1 MNQVLIIED
10 EPLAAKR
17 LQRLLQEVAPETKI
31 LATLDTVK
39 SAVNWLLE
47 NKADLIFLDIHL
59 ADGNS
64 FSIFDQVEVKT
75 PIIFSTAYDQY
86 AIQAFKLNSVDY
98 LLKPIEKEEL
108 EQAMTK
114 YQESKTQAAQPDFSA
129 ILSAMQDQKKSYQKR
144 FMITSGE
151 KIRSVPIKEIAYFFG
166 QQKYVFLIT
175 HDNRRHIIDYTLGS
189 LEDILDPDQFFRINR
204 QFIIHYNAIS
214 EMFAYSK
221 SRVKVALKP
230 ESDMEAIV
238 SIEKTRRF
246 KEWLNR

>member
-17 LQRLLQEVAPETKI
+17 LERLLQEVAPETKI

-98 LLKPIEKEEL
+98 LLKTHRKGRIGAGD
-108 EQAMTK
+108 EQI
-114 YQESKTQAAQPDFSA
+114 P
-129 ILSAMQDQKKSYQKR
+129 
-144 FMITSGE
+144 GE
-151 KIRSVPIKEIAYFFG
+151 
-166 QQKYVFLIT
+166 
-175 HDNRRHIIDYTLGS
+175 
-189 LEDILDPDQFFRINR
+189 
-204 QFIIHYNAIS
+204 
-214 EMFAYSK
+214 
-221 SRVKVALKP
+221 
-230 ESDMEAIV
+230 
-238 SIEKTRRF
+238 
-246 KEWLNR
+246 